1 MGASLPRIRFP
12 QIRRRSAWRP
22 HALVLVLIT
31 LPVLAEMG
39 VHNGS
44 WRPASAATR
53 AGVER
58 YQHTAL
64 DRTAQFTQL
73 SPDGRIG
80 VVTLMQGTG
89 AAAAPHTMLMEYPSG
104 RVIDDLQRFAVWRNG
119 TQVDARDV
127 AIADVAFTND
137 SNVFYASVTAGGET
151 FRVRGDVRRRELTAV
166 QQ

>member
-53 AGVER
+53 PI
-58 YQHTAL
+58 AL
-64 DRTAQFTQL
+64 DRTARFTQL

-80 VVTLMQGTG
+80 VITLTQGTG

-104 RVIDDLQRFAVWRNG
+104 RVIDDLQRFALWRNG

-166 QQ
+166 TQ